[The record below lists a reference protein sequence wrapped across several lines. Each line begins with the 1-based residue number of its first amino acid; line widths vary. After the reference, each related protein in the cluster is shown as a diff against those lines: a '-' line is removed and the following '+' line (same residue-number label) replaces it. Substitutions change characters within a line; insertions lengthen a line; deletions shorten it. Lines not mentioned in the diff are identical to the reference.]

1 MKYWFIQ
8 NGVQLGPVEAE
19 DLRKLSL
26 SGDTPVWSEGMAD
39 WQKAKDVPELAD
51 LFNIP
56 TYTAPQPQQQPEQT
70 QTDFNAQAWRP
81 QPETYLVWNILA
93 LVFCCVPL
101 AIPGIVY
108 SAMVSSRYQSG
119 DYDGAVRASNTARNW
134 LIASV
139 VTGIVFNGVMFLSS
153 IPAAFLSSIAAMFQ
167 G

>member
-93 LVFCCVPL
+93 LVFCCVP
-101 AIPGIVY
+101 
-108 SAMVSSRYQSG
+108 
-119 DYDGAVRASNTARNW
+119 
-134 LIASV
+134 
-139 VTGIVFNGVMFLSS
+139 
-153 IPAAFLSSIAAMFQ
+153 
-167 G
+167 